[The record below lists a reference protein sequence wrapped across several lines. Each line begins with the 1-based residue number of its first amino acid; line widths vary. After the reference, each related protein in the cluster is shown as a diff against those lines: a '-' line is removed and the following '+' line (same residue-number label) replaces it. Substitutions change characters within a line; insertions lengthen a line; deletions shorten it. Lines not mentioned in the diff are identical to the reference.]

1 VKRGWRRPAPKGR
14 WPPPKKK
21 VYNGKW
27 YKLNQQAGRAT
38 QLAVNRFQARLFH
51 TQNRRYLLFQR
62 QAEVENRLI
71 LLGRIPTQLPT
82 SPQAILDIPI
92 DTTLAVGV
100 PAHLLTQRPDVRAAE
115 KALQAAHLDVL
126 SARAAFYP
134 RLGIG
139 ASLGVQAFHPALPL
153 NPKSLLYTLGLDALQ
168 PLINWNALKAA
179 YGMANARQ
187 RQALLAYERTLLSAY
202 TEVQTQLARL
212 QNAARSYALKQAE
225 VQILLESILI
235 ADRLYR
241 SADADYLEVLLTQSE
256 ALEAQIELSWKP

>member
-1 VKRGWRRPAPKGR
+1 M
-14 WPPPKKK
+14 
-21 VYNGKW
+21 
-27 YKLNQQAGRAT
+27 
-38 QLAVNRFQARLFH
+38 
-51 TQNRRYLLFQR
+51 
-62 QAEVENRLI
+62 ENRLI
-71 LLGRIPTQLPT
+71 YLLGRIPTQLPV
-82 SPQAILDIPI
+82 SPQARLDIPI
-92 DTTLAVGV
+92 DTTPAAGV

-139 ASLGVQAFHPALPL
+139 ASIGLQAFHPALLL
-153 NPKSLLYTLGLDALQ
+153 NPKSLLYLLGLDALQ

-187 RQALLAYERTLLSAY
+187 CQALLAYERTLLSAY

-212 QNAARSYALKQAE
+212 QNAARIYAIKQAE

-256 ALEAQIELSWKP
+256 AFEAQIGLIETKLEALKAQIGLYRALGGGGRERSYP